1 MISEPIPARELIE
14 TALGNRPADLVITN
28 GTLVDVYS
36 KRLIPRRSVA
46 VYDKWIVYVGPDAGH
61 TINDQ
66 TQVIEAEGRLICP
79 GYIDAHTHLAN
90 CWSISDFLGYALPCG
105 VTTFITEVESYAL
118 ALGADGFK
126 AFLDQIEPIPAK
138 VFALIPPLI
147 SASPAVEHLYVDRDT
162 ARELLKDPRVLGIGE
177 SYWQRIVL
185 KDDDRVLG
193 LIQDTINA
201 GKSVQGH
208 AAGAFDRKLSAYAAS
223 GAVSCHEAITT
234 EDVLSRLELGYYTMI
249 REGDIRRDLEIIL
262 PLKDRID
269 TRRLILVTD
278 GTNPSLL
285 VKQGYLVD
293 VIQKAVDMG
302 FDPLEVLQMV
312 TLNPAQHFGLDALT
326 GGIAPGRRAD
336 ILLLPEPGNMSPD
349 LVISDGRVVAE
360 KGDIRIALERVPHPE
375 AFYHTLRTGP
385 VSAADLSAPAS
396 NSASDH
402 RIRIMEIQPG
412 GLVTREQTVEGKV
425 EGGDY
430 VADVENDLLKVVFI
444 ERVTGKGER
453 FTGFIKGWGQKKGAV
468 ASSLC
473 WDASGVMAIGTNEN
487 DIALAINR
495 IIDLRGGTTLFVDG
509 ELKLEIPF
517 SVGGCV
523 SELGI
528 RELAERL
535 ERFQQMVAS
544 LGSEL
549 DSAHLTL
556 NTLSTAAIPFIRMT
570 EQGYYRFRENDIV
583 GLG

>member
-1 MISEPIPARELIE
+1 LISEPIPARKLIE
-14 TALGNRPADLVITN
+14 TALGNHPADLVINN

-36 KRLIPRRSVA
+36 KRLIPHRSVA
-46 VYDKWIVYVGPDAGH
+46 VYDKWIVYVGSDAGH

-66 TQVIEAEGRLICP
+66 TKVIEAEGRLICP
-79 GYIDAHTHLAN
+79 GYIDAHTHVAN
-90 CWSISDFLGYALPCG
+90 CWNISDFLGYALPCG
-105 VTTFITEVESYAL
+105 VTTIITEVESYAL
-118 ALGADGFK
+118 ALGVEGFK
-126 AFLDQIEPIPAK
+126 AYLDQIQDCPAK

-147 SASPAVEHLYVDRDT
+147 SASPVVEHLYLDRDT

-177 SYWQRIVL
+177 SYWQKIIL

-193 LIQDTINA
+193 LIRDTMNA

-208 AAGAFDRKLSAYAAS
+208 AAGAFDRKLSAYAAC

-293 VIQKAVDMG
+293 VIQKAVDIG

-312 TLNPAQHFGLDALT
+312 TLNPAEHFGLDALT

-336 ILLLPEPGNMSPD
+336 ILLLPEAGNMRPD

-360 KGDIRIALERVPHPE
+360 KGDIRITLERAPHPE
-375 AFYHTLRTGP
+375 PFYHTIRTDP
-385 VSAADLSAPAS
+385 VSPSDLSVLAS
-396 NSASDH
+396 NSASNH
-402 RIRIMEIQPG
+402 RIRIIEIQPG
-412 GLVTREQTVEGKV
+412 GLVTREQTVEANVDG
-425 EGGDY
+425 EYY
-430 VADVENDLLKVVFI
+430 VADVEKDLLKIVFI

-473 WDASGVMAIGTNEN
+473 WDASGIMAIGANDD

-495 IIDLRGGTTLFVDG
+495 VIDLQGGTTLFVDG
-509 ELKLEIPF
+509 DLMLDIPF

-523 SELGI
+523 SEFGI
-528 RELAERL
+528 REIAERL
-535 ERFQQMVAS
+535 ERFQQMVGS
-544 LGSEL
+544 LGSKL

-583 GLG
+583 DL